1 MQRLDDMATST
12 APPTIVR
19 SPIVIA
25 LDDSEYADIV
35 LQHGLD
41 QAARH
46 DAPDL
51 HVITVV
57 DGARRDLDPFKDAL
71 ARRVIEGLEAFGDR
85 SSWRTRIHVRCGKP
99 AEEIANLAGEI
110 SARLLV
116 IGRFGA
122 NHRWRSVADRVLELA
137 PCPTLVVGLTGHEI
151 TAVPQCPDCVRVRA
165 ESDGEVWFCERH
177 VAPDRM
183 RLTLLVP
190 PTTSDL
196 RGGIW

>member
-1 MQRLDDMATST
+1 MAT
-12 APPTIVR
+12 PMLPR
-19 SPIVIA
+19 FPIVIA
-25 LDDSEYADIV
+25 IDGSEYSEIV

-46 DAPDL
+46 DTPDL

-57 DGARRDLDPFKDAL
+57 DDTRADLEPVKDEL
-71 ARRVIEGLEAFGDR
+71 ARQVVEGLDAFDGNR
-85 SSWRTRIHVRCGKP
+85 PNWRTRIHVRRGKP

-116 IGRFGA
+116 IGRYGLH
-122 NHRWRSVADRVLELA
+122 HRWRSVADRTIELA
-137 PCPTLVVGLTGHEI
+137 PCPTLVVGLAGREVST
-151 TAVPQCPDCVRVRA
+151 TPQCPACVRVRE
-165 ESDGEVWFCERH
+165 ESDGEVWFCADH
-177 VAPDRM
+177 AAPGRM
-183 RLTLLVP
+183 RLSLLVP